1 MKEVASGEER
11 NVEAIKEKIIDGT
24 GEWNLD
30 GVISFIWETGHFF
43 FLRKEDMK
51 RINVDIYRATYIFE
65 DGIGDSSSLL
75 LCQVE
80 SRSLAKWGVTTVT
93 AREVVSLREP
103 ALN

>member
-43 FLRKEDMK
+43 FPEKGRHEKDKCRYL
-51 RINVDIYRATYIFE
+51 
-65 DGIGDSSSLL
+65 
-75 LCQVE
+75 
-80 SRSLAKWGVTTVT
+80 
-93 AREVVSLREP
+93 
-103 ALN
+103 